1 MKINAK
7 HSKTTGTNDSSPEI
21 NQTKDTDNNDSSE
34 KNGMSCV
41 YNSESPTGKT
51 ILITNYTHNASNCS
65 LNFNN
70 TTNKQ
75 KSHITIYTHKSDAEN
90 VSLPPSSINILI
102 NNHYD
107 SEINE
112 KSSNQAYFNETASKI
127 KLEPFVDDD
136 KKLLSKQNEN
146 NANANAKTDES
157 SNETSSS
164 SSSSSKFHVNE
175 DIFVQRDNDQR
186 LYLGTIQEFRD
197 DLFHIKFDDDT
208 MQWMKQIQL
217 KKFNAIEEHRMCIL
231 CKNIDANQSIR
242 ICCQCQRAFHNK
254 CLTDEHKTEENIT
267 NWCCSKCTTITNER
281 FDLMEKSIVANPSKI
296 NKDKKFSYDIDA
308 LIWDTHHRQNIEQ
321 IYCYCGEK
329 GKWFMQML
337 QCSRC
342 LQWFHAKCV
351 KCLIFPLYFGDR

>member
-7 HSKTTGTNDSSPEI
+7 HSKTTDTNKNDSSPET
-21 NQTKDTDNNDSSE
+21 NKSKDTDNNDSSE

-65 LNFNN
+65 LNINN
-70 TTNKQ
+70 AANKQ

-112 KSSNQAYFNETASKI
+112 KSNKSTNQAYFNGTSSKI
-127 KLEPFVDDD
+127 KVEPFDED
-136 KKLLSKQNEN
+136 KRSLSKQNEN
-146 NANANAKTDES
+146 TANTKIDES
-157 SNETSSS
+157 SNTTLSLN
-164 SSSSSKFHVNE
+164 KFHVDE
-175 DIFVQRDNDQR
+175 DIFVQRDNDIR
-186 LYLGTIQEFRD
+186 LYLGTIQEIRD

-208 MQWMKQIQL
+208 MLWRKRNHL
-217 KKFNAIEEHRMCIL
+217 TKFNAIEERRMCIL
-231 CKNIDANQSIR
+231 CKNTDANHSIR
-242 ICCQCQRAFHNK
+242 ICCQCQRGYHNK
-254 CLTDEHKTEENIT
+254 CLTDEDKTEGNT
-267 NWCCSKCTTITNER
+267 SNWCCSKCTTITNER
-281 FDLMEKSIVANPSKI
+281 FDLMEKLIVANPSKI
-296 NKDKKFSYDIDA
+296 NKNKKFAYDIDA
-308 LIWDTHHRQNIEQ
+308 LTWDTHHRQNIEQ
-321 IYCYCGEK
+321 VYCYCGEK

-351 KCLIFPLYFGDR
+351 KCLMFPLYFGDR